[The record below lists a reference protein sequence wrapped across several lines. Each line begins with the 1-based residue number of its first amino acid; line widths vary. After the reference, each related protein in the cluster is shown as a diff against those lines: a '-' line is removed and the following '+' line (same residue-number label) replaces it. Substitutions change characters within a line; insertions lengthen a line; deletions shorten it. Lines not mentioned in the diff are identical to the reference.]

1 MRIYGQQNS
10 ARLWRSRVLSTIAI
24 SVVALSSCNDAET
37 IDVAPSTTAPQF
49 EVRYDGTSGNLW
61 VTVHPTIPNG
71 AQLFTRVRQGPVGVL
86 DCSTMLT
93 DADMARVDTQ
103 PIAGMGRGSAYN
115 GPKINPDTMF
125 ISVEDLSWVEGEPTS
140 EQIEAAFNAQHTID
154 LCLVKGSTV
163 IRAAEMDVKRA
174 LDRGG
179 TGKFDDYGEPEL
191 IESGVAY
198 AKKCLEELGP
208 IPFFPEI
215 GDGDYETYSCLNSTP
230 IPMTVTDDSGNVT
243 YPETKQTQCDK
254 PQFIYSSCEP
264 NAVTGQT
271 NGPRVASRTNEQGT
285 TFVILCRK
293 ALPEEGMY
301 NDVAMIGHNPY
312 TGKTCYYQNGL
323 YRLTDGNH
331 VPHPADEVDSP
342 GSPQVSESLWS
353 GIHGGLGSGIQ
364 CAECHDSDPFIHTP
378 WIDGAKDERGETVIP
393 KLGTHD
399 GYANGFND
407 APYSI
412 VNLEGQGWTMP
423 KHLTSPEAAACTKC
437 HRVGDGRWASSWL
450 RRLEGTD
457 TFWSN
462 LLTQTGL
469 QFDHVF
475 WMPPDAEGI
484 DETTWAD
491 SRHGKALDFIQKC
504 ETTPTAEE
512 CIWEE
517 LPTEQIT
524 DLGELPAITLEG
536 AELAVESLKIL
547 GARVT
552 DPNDP
557 RCTGENGSCQSRRC
571 AECHS
576 VSKNALRHWKTLST
590 ESNSKCG
597 LNVDPVSL
605 TQEQALQTVHCLRAV
620 PEDPNS
626 VFAADK
632 VGIQVTGARYGY
644 FRELFQKAYG
654 ENGWLQ
660 EYIRFK
666 QRVNMPKGTYTP
678 ISQYE
683 YAVLLKWF
691 SEDLPNLEETIED
704 PPPPATC
711 ENFLD
716 TAALESH
723 IDTMTFEGWG
733 AANKE
738 NGMFMHGCTNN
749 DAANCFADKGDRID
763 YAPKDAVGQLK
774 QVLELEFK
782 TSFWTRSSA
791 DGRFVG
797 NGGGKTGGATIT
809 DLQRGVDIKI
819 KASYD
824 PGFFPDNSGFIFQG
838 GGTGICNQSLLETLD
853 EITFKEEGCIRG
865 TDINL
870 YQHVA
875 RGLDGDYFV
884 INSQFTSDSGRD
896 ATADPRANFNAD
908 STMKFSPMIFNGQ
921 VYEQLPAVI
930 VDSPYEGDSV
940 LSPSGELVI
949 SRIAGPE
956 GKSLGYSIRRVETE
970 KSNQNYNINIDH
982 QVARFCFSGAK
993 ANISFDERFFV
1004 THQYLDDGTANVI
1017 LGDFANGQTYQVT
1030 EMPTG
1035 AKALFPHFRS
1045 DGWFYF
1051 LVRDGEKEFI
1061 IASDLAIQLL
1071 K

>member
-1 MRIYGQQNS
+1 
-10 ARLWRSRVLSTIAI
+10 
-24 SVVALSSCNDAET
+24 
-37 IDVAPSTTAPQF
+37 
-49 EVRYDGTSGNLW
+49 
-61 VTVHPTIPNG
+61 
-71 AQLFTRVRQGPVGVL
+71 
-86 DCSTMLT
+86 MLT
-93 DADMARVDTQ
+93 DSDMQRIDGN
-103 PIAGMGRGSAYN
+103 PIVGMGRGSAFN
-115 GPKINPDTMF
+115 GPQINPNTMF
-125 ISVEDLSWVEGEPTS
+125 INVEDISWVEGEPTL
-140 EQIEAAFNAQHTID
+140 EQIEAATNAQHTID
-154 LCLVKGSTV
+154 LCLVSGNEI

-179 TGKFDDYGEPEL
+179 TGKFDDYGEEEA

-215 GDGDYETYSCLNSTP
+215 GEGDYETYSCLDSTP
-230 IPMTVTDDSGNVT
+230 IPMEVTDDEGNTT
-243 YPETKQTQCDK
+243 YPDTKKPACDN
-254 PQFIYSSCEP
+254 PQFIYNSCEP
-264 NAVTGQT
+264 NAVRGQT

-285 TFVILCRK
+285 TFVLLCRK
-293 ALPEEGMY
+293 ALAEEGKY

-323 YRLTDGNH
+323 YRLTDGNN

-342 GSPQVSESLWS
+342 GSPQISESLWS
-353 GIHGGLGSGIQ
+353 GIHGGLGSGIE

-378 WIDGAKDERGETVIP
+378 WIDGAKDERGETIIP
-393 KLGTHD
+393 KFGTHD
-399 GYANGFND
+399 GYAEGFND

-412 VNLEGQGWTMP
+412 VNLQGQGWTMP

-457 TFWSN
+457 TFWN
-462 LLTQTGL
+462 NILTSTGL
-469 QFDHVF
+469 QFDHMY
-475 WMPPDAEGI
+475 WMPPAAEGI
-484 DETTWAD
+484 DETTWPA
-491 SRHGKALDFIQKC
+491 SEQGKALDFIQKC
-504 ETTPTAEE
+504 QEQPTAPE

-524 DLGELPAITLEG
+524 DLGALPAIELEG
-536 AELAVESLKIL
+536 RELALESLKIL

-576 VSKNALRHWKTLST
+576 VSKNGLKHWKSLSS
-590 ESNSKCG
+590 ESSQKCG
-597 LNVDPVSL
+597 LNVDPENL
-605 TQEQALQTVHCLRAV
+605 TQEQAMETVHCLRAV

-654 ENGWLQ
+654 GDQWLQ

-683 YAVLLKWF
+683 YAVLLKWY
-691 SEDLPNLEETIED
+691 SEDLPNLDETIED

-716 TAALESH
+716 TTALESH
-723 IDTMTFEGWG
+723 IETMKFEGWG
-733 AANKE
+733 AVNKE
-738 NGMFMHGCTNN
+738 NGLFMHGCGDEN
-749 DAANCFADKGDRID
+749 ALNCFADKGDRTD
-763 YAPKDAVGQLK
+763 YAPKDAIGRLK
-774 QVLELEFK
+774 QVLQLEFK

-797 NGGGKTGGATIT
+797 NGGGKTSGATIT
-809 DLQRGVDIKI
+809 DLQRGVDIQI

-884 INSQFTSDSGRD
+884 INSQFTSDSGRQ
-896 ATADPRANFNAD
+896 TTSDPRANFNAD

-930 VDSPYEGDSV
+930 RDSPYEGDSV
-940 LSPSGELVI
+940 LSPSGQLVI

-956 GKSLGYSIRRVETE
+956 GKSLGYSVRRVVAKRDNE
-970 KSNQNYNINIDH
+970 NYDINID
-982 QVARFCFSGAK
+982 QQLARFCFSGAK

-1004 THQYLDDGTANVI
+1004 THRYEADGTADIV
-1017 LGDFANGQTYQVT
+1017 LGDFATGQTYLVT
-1030 EMPTG
+1030 NMPTG

-1051 LVRDGEKEFI
+1051 LVRHNDQEFI
-1061 IASDLAIQLL
+1061 IASDLALQIL